1 MQFETRRYAVPGGI
15 SVVGDV
21 GGDPS
26 HPAVVLL
33 HGGGQTRYSWH
44 GAMRDLVAE
53 GYHVVN
59 LDARGH
65 GESDWAPDRDY
76 SLEAMSADLLAVI
89 ATLRSRPAL
98 VGASMG
104 GACSLYAVGNQPAP
118 VASALVL
125 VDVIPRVSSEGA
137 AKISAFMRAR
147 PEGYASLEEAA
158 DAVAAYNPHRPRP
171 RDVSGLRKNLRLRDD
186 GRWHWHWDP
195 NFLRNPEGL
204 EPPQFVRKLL
214 EAAQRVHV
222 PTLLVRGLQSD
233 IVTEEG
239 IAEFKRALPGLEVYD
254 VLGAGHMV
262 AGDRNDAFNRGV
274 IKFLRRHMPM
284 HNG

>member
-1 MQFETRRYAVPGGI
+1 
-15 SVVGDV
+15 
-21 GGDPS
+21 
-26 HPAVVLL
+26 VLL

-65 GESDWAPDRDY
+65 GESDWAPDGNY

-125 VDVIPRVSSEGA
+125 VDVTPRVSSEGA

-274 IKFLRRHMPM
+274 IKFLRRHIPI